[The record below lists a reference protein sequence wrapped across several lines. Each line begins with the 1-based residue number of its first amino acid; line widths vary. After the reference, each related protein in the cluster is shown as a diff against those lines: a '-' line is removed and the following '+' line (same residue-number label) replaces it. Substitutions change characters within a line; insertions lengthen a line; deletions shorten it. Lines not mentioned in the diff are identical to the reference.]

1 MLNLDLGI
9 NFLFLKVAFALYR
22 NVSEALGSIMSQIVC
37 DAIFYNIF
45 NDLPKLHAIIVLERK
60 IPKPGIAAK
69 TTISTSKLV
78 ITLPLS

>member
-1 MLNLDLGI
+1 MYLRRLGVLCRKLYVTRFSTI
-9 NFLFLKVAFALYR
+9 FSVTCQNCTYWFA
-22 NVSEALGSIMSQIVC
+22 
-37 DAIFYNIF
+37 
-45 NDLPKLHAIIVLERK
+45 KHAIIVLERK